1 MGSSSK
7 GYQFVTNGSSVTAVY
22 EQEHGRMQQERM
34 KSNETWSFDGLNV
47 TRTET
52 EFGKVEISTY
62 TDVNQDGLFQKSFEL
77 EVVTG
82 ASLRALETYK
92 FALADGSAASGD
104 LVMAGDAVTGALKL
118 GRGGWKS
125 DRLDA
130 NERVDVVEVGAD
142 TLILKTEIGR
152 SGKIEFSVFRDDDGD
167 ALWTEIASGETRTDF
182 VSPDGQIDLVGI
194 ANAGLL
200 QAADLVVG

>member
-22 EQEHGRMQQERM
+22 EQEHGRLQQERM
-34 KSNETWSFDGLNV
+34 KSNETWSFDGVDV

-52 EFGKVEISTY
+52 KFGKVEISTY
-62 TDVNQDGLFQKSFEL
+62 TDLNQDGLFQKSFEL

-92 FALADGSAASGD
+92 FTLADGSAASGD
-104 LVMAGDAVTGALKL
+104 LVLAGDAVTGALKL

-130 NERVDVVEVGAD
+130 NESVDVVEVGAD
-142 TLILKTEIGR
+142 TFILKTEIGR

-182 VSPDGQIDLVGI
+182 VSPDSQIDLVGI

>member
-22 EQEHGRMQQERM
+22 EQEHGRLQQERM
-34 KSNETWSFDGLNV
+34 KSNETWSFDGVDV

-52 EFGKVEISTY
+52 KFGKVEISTY
-62 TDVNQDGLFQKSFEL
+62 TDLNQDGLFQKSFEL

-92 FALADGSAASGD
+92 FTLADGSAASGD
-104 LVMAGDAVTGALKL
+104 LVLAGDAVTGALKL

-130 NERVDVVEVGAD
+130 NESVDVVEVGAD
-142 TLILKTEIGR
+142 TFILKTEIGR

>member
-7 GYQFVTNGSSVTAVY
+7 SYQFVTNGSSVTAVY
-22 EQEHGRMQQERM
+22 EQEHGRLQQERM
-34 KSNETWSFDGLNV
+34 KSKETWSFDGVNV
-47 TRTET
+47 TRSET
-52 EFGKVEISTY
+52 GFGKVEISTY
-62 TDVNQDGLFQKSFEL
+62 TDLNQDGLFQKSFEL

-82 ASLRALETYK
+82 TNLRSLETYK
-92 FALADGSAASGD
+92 FTLADGSTASGD

-142 TLILKTEIGR
+142 TFILKTEIGR

-167 ALWTEIASGETRTDF
+167 ALWTEIASGETHAAF
-182 VSPDGQIDLVGI
+182 VRPDGQIDLVGI